1 MNDNSSRHN
10 DNKQTTKPNYWKR
23 FWIAVIISYFGS
35 LVFSLIL
42 FQIYFVRILFW
53 GIIFGIVLGFAYFI
67 RIKPSIKLNKVIY
80 ILFGV
85 TPIGFGLWLIYGL
98 TGMSRYLISLGSW
111 YIWLNIIIM
120 VSIFVIGGFIGNW
133 LGKKRE
139 YRLPFSP
146 N

>member
-1 MNDNSSRHN
+1 MNDNSSMHS
-10 DNKQTTKPNYWKR
+10 DNKQIKKPNYWKR

-53 GIIFGIVLGFAYFI
+53 GIIFGIVIGFAYYI